1 MSSQSY
7 DGKITTSGS
16 SQAIRIIKSFFDA
29 NPEFEQKANIKAYP
43 IGKGKALISVVPQSE
58 VEKDD
63 KEDPLFDSFL
73 SFLEKDMIENPQ
85 NLTPVSQKDFSATK
99 DLLEGVEVSENDE
112 MPEDF
117 EL

>member
-43 IGKGKALISVVPQSE
+43 IGKGKALISVEPPVNADE
-58 VEKDD
+58 
-63 KEDPLFDSFL
+63 KEDPLFDAFL

-85 NLTPVSQKDFSATK
+85 NLIPATREDFIKTK
-99 DLLEGVEVSENDE
+99 DLLEGVKVTDDEE